1 MAEESL
7 KHKAVAGVLWSSV
20 QQFGTSIISF
30 LSNIVLARLLTPN
43 DFGCI
48 GLLAIFIAISNVFIV
63 GGFISALIQKK
74 ETTSL
79 DYSTAFFWN
88 IVVSLFCYILIYLI
102 APKIAVFYRIS
113 MLTDIIRV
121 LGLVLIINALSVV
134 QSTILR
140 KSFQFNKLAKIGI
153 FSTVFSVC
161 IAITLAYKGWGVWS
175 LVAQQIVFSVCNAG
189 CLWYKSTWIPRFQFS
204 IKSFKEMFG
213 YGSFLLLSDLLNNF
227 VDNLQGLIIGRKYST
242 TDMGHYTQAKKLE
255 EIPTTSISSVVGYV
269 TFPMY
274 SSIQHDRA
282 RLGQAVKKSMG
293 MMNYVNFPLM
303 ILLIVIAKPLFLL
316 LYSEKWIGSVEYFQI
331 LCTAGLVNCMQSVN
345 YQVVAAVGKS
355 KELFRWNVVKR
366 IVGILLMVL
375 GSNYG
380 VRGVLYGMVISFY
393 FTYVVNACL
402 ANQSTGYSLLMQLR
416 DSLPLFLLSVIPA
429 LIAFIFSFFS
439 LHYLFLLPI
448 QVLTFLLTYL
458 TLTSI
463 LRKEEYSET
472 INILKNSYHN
482 LFK

>member
-1 MAEESL
+1 
-7 KHKAVAGVLWSSV
+7 
-20 QQFGTSIISF
+20 
-30 LSNIVLARLLTPN
+30 
-43 DFGCI
+43 
-48 GLLAIFIAISNVFIV
+48 
-63 GGFISALIQKK
+63 
-74 ETTSL
+74 
-79 DYSTAFFWN
+79 
-88 IVVSLFCYILIYLI
+88 
-102 APKIAVFYRIS
+102 
-113 MLTDIIRV
+113 
-121 LGLVLIINALSVV
+121 
-134 QSTILR
+134 
-140 KSFQFNKLAKIGI
+140 
-153 FSTVFSVC
+153 
-161 IAITLAYKGWGVWS
+161 
-175 LVAQQIVFSVCNAG
+175 
-189 CLWYKSTWIPRFQFS
+189 
-204 IKSFKEMFG
+204 MFG

-366 IVGILLMVL
+366 IVGILLMLL

-429 LIAFIFSFFS
+429 LIAIIFSFFS